1 MKGKLVRTE
10 GHLANI
16 IPIHLD
22 ASFFFERAVRSL
34 DRNHVDKA
42 LKYFRKAVEYEPE
55 NPVNHC
61 NMAGILSEKGDYKAS
76 NAILAHVLDVVDPS
90 MTECYFYMANNY
102 ANMDQFEEA
111 ERALVT
117 YLEEDTQ
124 GQFMTEAE
132 EMMELLYYE
141 LDRPAKLNRIKS
153 RQGVV
158 EHDQARELLEE
169 GKFAQAA
176 ELLEGMSP
184 DYPDYLAAR
193 NNLALAYYYMG
204 LFSKAKE
211 TIAEVLEQEPG
222 NLHALCNLAIFYQNE
237 NRIDQVLLLIKKLR
251 AIVPFQ
257 HEQVYKLAT
266 TMGILGQHDAAY
278 IHFRRLLKG
287 EETAT
292 DPALAHYA
300 AVAAFNTERY
310 DIAKR
315 LWHHVNKLDPGSE
328 VGRYYLDGLEAV
340 IQGVQEPSK
349 LSYHYHLPFDEQF
362 KQWEDYGNGI
372 PEEMKND
379 PLIRS
384 SFFWALRHG
393 DQATKLQVI
402 HALGMIGDYEV
413 QQALQLF
420 INEPGEEPA
429 LVKAAQ
435 AVLHDLQR
443 VEHPELN
450 AEVSQ
455 PLTPEAE
462 ALKTV
467 PKAKKKE
474 ITGIRLGKETSPH
487 WQAVVDRA
495 LQMSE
500 ARAELQQEMERIWTD
515 YVSRVRPDLSGSKQ
529 IEGWAAGLE
538 YLASKNRSRPVTYQ
552 SIAERYGISA
562 STVSKYAKQLNQICS
577 ITPPNG

>member
-211 TIAEVLEQEPG
+211 TIADVLEQEPG

-237 NRIDQVLLLIKKLR
+237 NRTDQVLLLIKKLR

-328 VGRYYLDGLEAV
+328 VARYYLDGLEAV

-420 INEPGEEPA
+420 IDEPGEEPT

-467 PKAKKKE
+467 PKVSKKE

-562 STVSKYAKQLNQICS
+562 STVSKYARQLNQICS
-577 ITPPNG
+577 VTPPNG

>member
-237 NRIDQVLLLIKKLR
+237 NRTDQVLLLIKKLR

-328 VGRYYLDGLEAV
+328 VARYYLDGLEAV

-420 INEPGEEPA
+420 IDEPGEEPT

-467 PKAKKKE
+467 PKARKKE

-562 STVSKYAKQLNQICS
+562 STVSKYARQLNQICS
-577 ITPPNG
+577 VTPPNG

>member
-237 NRIDQVLLLIKKLR
+237 NRTDQVLLLIKKLR

-278 IHFRRLLKG
+278 IHFRRLLKV

-310 DIAKR
+310 EIAKR

-328 VGRYYLDGLEAV
+328 VARYYLDGLEAV

-420 INEPGEEPA
+420 IDEPGEEPA

-467 PKAKKKE
+467 PKASKKE

-562 STVSKYAKQLNQICS
+562 STVSKYARQLNQICS
-577 ITPPNG
+577 VTPPNG

>member
-42 LKYFRKAVEYEPE
+42 LKYFRKAVEYEPD

-61 NMAGILSEKGDYKAS
+61 NMAGILSEKGDYEAS
-76 NAILAHVLDVVDPS
+76 NAILANVLDVVDPS

-153 RQGVV
+153 RKGVV
-158 EHDQARELLEE
+158 EHDQAREFLEE

-237 NRIDQVLLLIKKLR
+237 NRTDQVLLLIKKLR

-328 VGRYYLDGLEAV
+328 VARYYLDGLEAV

-420 INEPGEEPA
+420 IDEPGEEPT

-467 PKAKKKE
+467 PKASKKE

-562 STVSKYAKQLNQICS
+562 STVSKYARQLNQICS
-577 ITPPNG
+577 VTPPNG

>member
-237 NRIDQVLLLIKKLR
+237 NRTDQVLLLIKKLL

-266 TMGILGQHDAAY
+266 TMGILGQHDSAY

-315 LWHHVNKLDPGSE
+315 LWHHVNKLDPDSE
-328 VGRYYLDGLEAV
+328 VARYYLDGLEAV

-420 INEPGEEPA
+420 INEPGEETA
-429 LVKAAQ
+429 LVKAAE

-450 AEVSQ
+450 TEVSQ
-455 PLTPEAE
+455 PLTPEA
-462 ALKTV
+462 LKTI
-467 PKAKKKE
+467 PKVSKNE
-474 ITGIRLGKETSPH
+474 VIGNQLGNETSSH

-562 STVSKYAKQLNQICS
+562 STVSKYARQLNQICS
-577 ITPPNG
+577 VTPPKG

>member
-211 TIAEVLEQEPG
+211 TIADVLEQEPG

-237 NRIDQVLLLIKKLR
+237 NRTDQVLLLIKKLR

-328 VGRYYLDGLEAV
+328 VARYYLDGLEAV

-402 HALGMIGDYEV
+402 HALGIIGDYEV

-420 INEPGEEPA
+420 IDEPGEEPA

-455 PLTPEAE
+455 PLTPKAE

-467 PKAKKKE
+467 PKVSKKE

-562 STVSKYAKQLNQICS
+562 STVSKYARQLNQICS
-577 ITPPNG
+577 VTPPNG